1 MRIKKFRRPLPKSG
15 RTFMKEG
22 LVHNAKDLDLSE
34 DKTAT
39 ESKVQNSDRS
49 YDLGLG

>member
-1 MRIKKFRRPLPKSG
+1 MRIKKFRRPLPTSG

-22 LVHNAKDLDLSE
+22 LVQNSKDLDLSE

-39 ESKVQNSDRS
+39 GRKVQNSDRS
-49 YDLGLG
+49 